1 MSYPGTFDAAR
12 SGGDTLYV
20 RLGFKRLLDICVA
33 LVAIIFFLPVILLIG
48 LALLWADGYPIH
60 FRHQRI
66 GRNGRSFSCL
76 KFRTMVRDSDEQ
88 LRKLL
93 AEDPAAL
100 KEWKDTHK
108 LRNDPR
114 IHPIG
119 VLLRKSSLDE
129 LPQLLNV
136 LGGDMSIVGPRPIVT
151 EEMTRYEDKFAVY
164 SSVRPGVS
172 GLWQVGGRSGL
183 SYAERVNLD
192 VHYVE
197 TISLTR
203 DLQILFKTAL
213 VVATGRGSA

>member
-1 MSYPGTFDAAR
+1 MSYLGTFDTAR
-12 SGGDTLYV
+12 SGGDSLYV
-20 RLGFKRLLDICVA
+20 RLGFKRLLDVCVA
-33 LVAIIFFLPVILLIG
+33 LVALIFFLPVILLIG
-48 LALLWADGYPIH
+48 FALLWADGYPIH

-100 KEWKDTHK
+100 KEWNDTHK

-114 IHPIG
+114 IHAVG
-119 VLLRKSSLDE
+119 SLLRKSSLDE

-136 LGGDMSIVGPRPIVT
+136 LRGDMSIVGPRPIVT
-151 EEMTRYEDKFAVY
+151 DEVRRYSDQFSVY

-172 GLWQVGGRSGL
+172 GPWQVGGRSNL
-183 SYAERVNLD
+183 SYAERVSLD
-192 VHYVE
+192 VDYVE
-197 TISLTR
+197 TISLKR
-203 DLQILFKTAL
+203 DLQILLKTVL
-213 VVATGRGSA
+213 VVTTGRGSM